1 MKQKKEDASDTTVS
15 RRGFGIT
22 GKLASAIV
30 ISVVIAV
37 AVLLAVVYFQMS
49 HALLEKSE
57 DLLQTT
63 TDRTVQET
71 KAWMNR
77 TLTMLDT
84 QRDTIEYEDMDVS
97 AMMDYIRHTVNQNDA
112 YPAGLYVALTDGSLY
127 HASFVAGPDYDPTT
141 KNWYQK
147 GLTSDKFL
155 SLIHI

>member
-1 MKQKKEDASDTTVS
+1 M
-15 RRGFGIT
+15 
-22 GKLASAIV
+22 
-30 ISVVIAV
+30 VIAV

-97 AMMDYIRHTVNQNDA
+97 AMMDYIRHTVNQMM
-112 YPAGLYVALTDGSLY
+112 LILL
-127 HASFVAGPDYDPTT
+127 DYMWP
-141 KNWYQK
+141 
-147 GLTSDKFL
+147 
-155 SLIHI
+155 

>member
-1 MKQKKEDASDTTVS
+1 MKQKKEDASDTTAS

-71 KAWMNR
+71 KAWIDR
-77 TLTMLDT
+77 KS
-84 QRDTIEYEDMDVS
+84 V
-97 AMMDYIRHTVNQNDA
+97 V
-112 YPAGLYVALTDGSLY
+112 
-127 HASFVAGPDYDPTT
+127 
-141 KNWYQK
+141 
-147 GLTSDKFL
+147 
-155 SLIHI
+155 